1 MPPFVDET
9 RDSPTRD
16 LLDIELG
23 VGDSSSIDDYSA
35 STQPLINTM
44 TMIKEEDEDDN
55 STISSSSPSKTK
67 RLNSNQH
74 DTSPTDKP
82 NNDTGL
88 GSALLDNLPATQQ
101 MVLLSF
107 LMFLFFGMHNI
118 LQEALV
124 NLLSNASDS
133 ITDEATRHNLK
144 SNGTLMLGYA
154 EVVGVLFFSYLE
166 RTHMTNEGGLSR
178 VAPLRAFPLLTLC
191 LFASSSLSNLS
202 LSYINFPTK
211 VGKCYVYIQYVSIY

>member
-23 VGDSSSIDDYSA
+23 GGDSSSSMDDYSA

-44 TMIKEEDEDDN
+44 TMIKEEEEDD
-55 STISSSSPSKTK
+55 STISSSPSKTK
-67 RLNSNQH
+67 RLNSNH

-82 NNDTGL
+82 NTDTGL

-118 LQEALV
+118 IQEALV

-133 ITDEATRHNLK
+133 ITDEATRQNLK

-191 LFASSSLSNLS
+191 LFVNTLLFRDATVPIMRIAAASCHLCETISL
-202 LSYINFPTK
+202 I
-211 VGKCYVYIQYVSIY
+211 